1 MHEESPKINNALL
14 PLSFLFGLVVD
25 VRNKLFDWG
34 ILKSESFDIPVIC
47 VGNLTVGGTGKTPH
61 TEYLVS
67 ILHKK
72 YTVAVLSRGYKRETQ
87 GFVLANK
94 DTLVKEIGDEPFQIK
109 QKFSNIMVAVC
120 EDRRI
125 GIRTLMDMNPKLD
138 VVILDDAFQHRY
150 VKPGLSI
157 LLMDYN
163 RKIYEDKLL
172 PAGRLREPLWAK
184 ERSNIMIVTKCPVD
198 TKPMD
203 IRITSKYLEPRP
215 HQSLFFSS
223 IHYGDMIPLFAGGL
237 AFGRRL
243 SDINKKTETVLLV
256 TGIASTRK
264 LVTDLLNY
272 VDRLEEIKFPDHHN
286 FEKKDLDLIEQ
297 TFNQIKS
304 PEKMILVT
312 EKDAV
317 RLQQSPY
324 LSESLKKSIFYLRI
338 EIKFLENK
346 RIEFNEKIYEYVR
359 THQRNSKL
367 SEERS

>member
-1 MHEESPKINNALL
+1 MIQEELPKIQTILL
-14 PLSFLFGLVVD
+14 PFSFLFGIVVEI
-25 VRNKLFDWG
+25 RNKMFDWG
-34 ILKSESFDIPVIC
+34 IIKSESFDIPVIC

-72 YTVAVLSRGYKRETQ
+72 FSVAVLSRGYKRETE

-94 DTLVKEIGDEPFQIK
+94 ETLVREIGDEPFQIK

-120 EDRRI
+120 EDRRV
-125 GIRTLMDMNPKLD
+125 GIRKLMELNPKLD
-138 VVILDDAFQHRY
+138 VVILDDAYQHRY

-157 LLMDYN
+157 LLMDNN

-184 ERSNIMIVTKCPVD
+184 ERADIMIVTKCPVD

-215 HQSLFFSS
+215 HQSLFFSA
-223 IHYGDMIPLFAGGL
+223 IHYGDMIPLFTGGL

-243 SDINKKTETVLLV
+243 SEINKKSETVLLV
-256 TGIASTRK
+256 TGIASTHK
-264 LVTDLLNY
+264 LVQDLLPFI
-272 VDRLEEIKFPDHHN
+272 DHLEELRFPDHHN
-286 FEKKDLDLIEQ
+286 FEKKDLELIEQ
-297 TFNQIKS
+297 KFAQIKT
-304 PEKMILVT
+304 PEKIILVT

-324 LSESLKKSIFYLRI
+324 LSDSLKKSIFYLRI

-346 RIEFNEKIYEYVR
+346 RLEFNEKIYEYVR
-359 THQRNSKL
+359 AHKRNS
-367 SEERS
+367 

>member
-1 MHEESPKINNALL
+1 MHEESPKINHFLL
-14 PLSFLFGLVVD
+14 PFSFLFGIGVEI
-25 VRNKLFDWG
+25 RNKLFDWG
-34 ILKSESFDIPVIC
+34 IIKSESFDIPVIC

-72 YTVAVLSRGYKRETQ
+72 YSVAVLSRGYKRETK
-87 GFVLANK
+87 GFVLASK
-94 DTLVKEIGDEPFQIK
+94 ETPVLEIGDEPYQIK
-109 QKFSNIMVAVC
+109 QKFFNIMVAVC
-120 EDRRI
+120 EDRRE
-125 GIRTLMDMNPKLD
+125 GIRQLMALNPKLN
-138 VVILDDAFQHRY
+138 VIILDDAYQHRY

-157 LLMDYN
+157 LLMDNN

-184 ERSNIMIVTKCPVD
+184 ERADIMIVTKCPVE

-223 IHYGDMIPLFAGGL
+223 IHYGDVMPLFAGSGMT
-237 AFGRRL
+237 FGRRL
-243 SDINKKTETVLLV
+243 TDINKKSETVLLV
-256 TGIASTRK
+256 TGIASTKK
-264 LVTDLLNY
+264 LVSDLMHYTTHLQ
-272 VDRLEEIKFPDHHN
+272 EIRFPDHHN
-286 FEKKDLDLIEQ
+286 FEQKDLDLIEE
-297 TFNQIKS
+297 TFNNITT

-317 RLQQSPY
+317 RLQQMPN

-338 EIKFLENK
+338 EIRFLENK
-346 RIEFNEKIYEYVR
+346 RLEFNERVYEYVR
-359 THQRNSKL
+359 NHQRNSDL
-367 SEERS
+367 P